1 MAGSEIKKTY
11 LKGGRLPPPNAFQ
24 TMLLSG
30 LGLAFYPLFGLLAR
44 QHKTPGM
51 EVRSQSFRL
60 GWQLLFQPKA
70 PIDQKTIFFLL
81 CYPMDST
88 RYFELDFLLRSLPPD
103 FKGTCLDVSSPRL
116 GFTLLM
122 RQNPELCVELINPD
136 KNDLQESERLLKASG
151 LVSQCRLHSCLIT
164 DAPFPPASMDLITC
178 ISVLEHI
185 PEDALAVRKMWELLK
200 PGGRLLLTVPCAA
213 ETSEQYMD
221 QSEYGVLAPG
231 QDGHVFWQRFYD
243 SELLEEWILRV
254 TGQPRRRLIFGEREA
269 GLFQRNATAKRTQRY
284 YPFWRE
290 PYMVSQEYRH
300 FDAIKQLPGEGV
312 CAMEFVKS

>member
-24 TMLLSG
+24 TILLGG
-30 LGLAFYPLFGLLAR
+30 LGLALHPFFGMLAR
-44 QHKTPGM
+44 RHKAPGM
-51 EVRSQSFRL
+51 EVRSQSFQL
-60 GWQLLFQPKA
+60 GWQLLFRRKA
-70 PIDQKTIFFLL
+70 PIDLKTIFFLL

-88 RYFELDFLLRSLPPD
+88 RYFELDFLLRSLPSD

-122 RQNPELCVELINPD
+122 RQNPKLYVELINPD
-136 KNDLQESERLLKASG
+136 KSDLQETERLLKASG
-151 LVSQCRLHSCLIT
+151 LMSQCRLHSCLIT
-164 DAPFPPASMDLITC
+164 EAPFAPATMDLITC

-185 PEDALAVRKMWELLK
+185 PGDRPAVEKMWALLK

-221 QSEYGVLAPG
+221 QSEYGVLKPG
-231 QDGHVFWQRFYD
+231 EDGHVFWQRFYD
-243 SELLEEWILRV
+243 SSLLEERILKV
-254 TGQPRRRLIFGEREA
+254 TGQPRRKLIFGEREA

-290 PYMVSQEYRH
+290 PYMVSQEYRR
-300 FDAIKQLPGEGV
+300 FDTIEQLPGEGV